1 MTISSYLQPKTFSAS
16 SITLATI
23 TAIGLAGCGGSST
36 PTAQQSNNTAA
47 AGIATATTSF
57 TVQVPA
63 ETTVPAEAQAL
74 TATPAFHVAPVLL
87 NEPSDADKLRPGTSA
102 SMPAH
107 TQSIS
112 AALQGVSTRGLTV
125 SQIARKEFVQTGS
138 ASAARFQP
146 AAGISAAVTT
156 YTPAQV
162 RAAYNLP
169 ALPASFTGLTAAQL
183 AQFGAGQTIYIV
195 DAYHNPNAA
204 AELAAFNTKFGLPGC
219 TTKQYTIG
227 TALPLPA
234 PAANACEFGIVYN
247 TAAGGITNTAP
258 AYNSGWATEISLDVQ
273 WAHAIAPL
281 ARIVLIEAPDA
292 SINSLVGGVNL
303 ANAMGPGAVSMSF
316 GANEG
321 TWTSSVDS
329 AFANTKMTYLA
340 ATGDNGVSVSWP
352 SVSTKVLAVGG
363 TSLTY
368 SGTGTRSEAAWSGT
382 GGGISAYVATPS
394 YQTSAVPGMGTPVR
408 RTVADVSMNANPNT
422 GQYVAVINPGSTTVN
437 WISAGGTSMS
447 TPQWAGIVAM
457 ANAVRAASGKAVI
470 GQAHSTLNQTI
481 STNAT
486 NYAKGF
492 LDVTSGTHGTCGTC
506 SAKTGFDQLTG
517 LGTPNVTNLVT
528 LLNDG
533 GTVAAP
539 IVNGAAISGTTGTP
553 LTFTASVSAVNPV
566 TYSLAGA
573 PAGMTITTAGVVSWS
588 TPVAGTYAVTVKA
601 TDTKSGLTGQG
612 VYTVTVKAPPPP
624 TVTAATVTG
633 MAGKAL
639 SYTVAYTAPNPVTFT
654 LTGAP
659 SGMSI
664 SSTGVISWTSPVL
677 GTYNV
682 TVTAKDSKTGFTASA
697 VVSVK
702 ISAVPAPVVTGKTVS
717 TLVGATVSET
727 VAVTAYNPVTYKL
740 TGAPSG
746 MTISTAGVISW
757 KPAAAGTYTVTV
769 TATDSKTG
777 LSGSAN
783 VVFNVTANGITIN
796 APAITGSVGKAL
808 SGSISITDP
817 GAAWVSVSISGVPL
831 GMSFSMTG
839 LTINSYWA
847 SPVAGT
853 YSLKITVTDSAGKT
867 ATATQTITIK

>member
-16 SITLATI
+16 TITLATI

-74 TATPAFHVAPVLL
+74 TATPTFHVAPVLL
-87 NEPSDADKLRPGTSA
+87 NEPSDADKLRPGASA

-125 SQIARKEFVQTGS
+125 SQIARKEFVQNGS

-219 TTKQYTIG
+219 TTKQYTVG

-368 SGTGTRSEAAWSGT
+368 SGTGTRSEVAWSGT

-566 TYSLAGA
+566 TYSLTGA

-588 TPVAGTYAVTVKA
+588 TPVAGTYSVTVKA
-601 TDTKSGLTGQG
+601 TDTKTGLTGQG

-654 LTGAP
+654 LSGAP

-727 VAVTAYNPVTYKL
+727 VAVTAYNPVNYKL

-746 MTISTAGVISW
+746 MTISTTGVISW

-777 LSGSAN
+777 LSSSAN

-817 GAAWVSVSISGVPL
+817 GVAWVSVSISGVPL

-839 LTINSYWA
+839 LTIKSYWGY
-847 SPVAGT
+847 PVAGT

>member
-16 SITLATI
+16 TITLATI

-36 PTAQQSNNTAA
+36 PTAQQSNNTTA

-74 TATPAFHVAPVLL
+74 TAAPTFHVAPVLL
-87 NEPSDADKLRPGTSA
+87 NEPSDADQLRPGASA

-112 AALQGVSTRGLTV
+112 AALQSVSTRGLTV

-146 AAGISAAVTT
+146 AAGITAAVTT

-219 TTKQYTIG
+219 TTKQYVVG
-227 TALPLPA
+227 TALPLAA
-234 PAANACEFGIVYN
+234 PAANTCEFAIAYN
-247 TAAGGITNTAP
+247 TAAGGLSNTAP

-303 ANAMGPGAVSMSF
+303 ANVMGPGAVSMSF
-316 GANEG
+316 GAAEG
-321 TWTSSVDS
+321 TWTSSVDT

-340 ATGDNGVSVSWP
+340 ATGDNGMAVSWP

-382 GGGISAYVATPS
+382 GGGISAYTATPS
-394 YQTSAVPGMGTPVR
+394 YQTSVVPGMGTPVR

-457 ANAVRAASGKAVI
+457 ANAVRTASGKAVV
-470 GQAHSTLNQTI
+470 GQTHNTLYQTI

-492 LDVTSGTHGTCGTC
+492 LDVTTGTHGTCGTC

-517 LGTPNVTNLVT
+517 LGTPNVTNLLT

-539 IVNGAAISGTTGTP
+539 IVNGASISGTTGTP

-566 TYSLAGA
+566 TYSLTGA

-588 TPVAGTYAVTVKA
+588 TPVAGTYSVTVKA
-601 TDTKSGLTGQG
+601 TDTKTGLTGQG
-612 VYTVTVKAPPPP
+612 VYTVTVTAPPPP
-624 TVTAATVTG
+624 TVTAGTVTG
-633 MAGKAL
+633 MVGQAL

-659 SGMSI
+659 SGMTI
-664 SSTGVISWTSPVL
+664 SSAGVISWTSPVL
-677 GTYNV
+677 GTFNV

-702 ISAVPAPVVTGKTVS
+702 VSAVPAPVVTGKTVS

-740 TGAPSG
+740 TGAPTG
-746 MTISTAGVISW
+746 MSISTAGVISW
-757 KPAAAGTYTVTV
+757 VPAAAGTYTVTV

-777 LSGSAN
+777 LSGSAS
-783 VVFNVTANGITIN
+783 VVFNVAANGITIN

-839 LTINSYWA
+839 LTINSYWG

-867 ATATQTITIK
+867 ATTTQTITIK

>member
-1 MTISSYLQPKTFSAS
+1 
-16 SITLATI
+16 
-23 TAIGLAGCGGSST
+23 
-36 PTAQQSNNTAA
+36 
-47 AGIATATTSF
+47 
-57 TVQVPA
+57 
-63 ETTVPAEAQAL
+63 
-74 TATPAFHVAPVLL
+74 
-87 NEPSDADKLRPGTSA
+87 
-102 SMPAH
+102 
-107 TQSIS
+107 
-112 AALQGVSTRGLTV
+112 
-125 SQIARKEFVQTGS
+125 
-138 ASAARFQP
+138 
-146 AAGISAAVTT
+146 
-156 YTPAQV
+156 
-162 RAAYNLP
+162 
-169 ALPASFTGLTAAQL
+169 
-183 AQFGAGQTIYIV
+183 
-195 DAYHNPNAA
+195 
-204 AELAAFNTKFGLPGC
+204 
-219 TTKQYTIG
+219 
-227 TALPLPA
+227 
-234 PAANACEFGIVYN
+234 
-247 TAAGGITNTAP
+247 
-258 AYNSGWATEISLDVQ
+258 
-273 WAHAIAPL
+273 
-281 ARIVLIEAPDA
+281 
-292 SINSLVGGVNL
+292 
-303 ANAMGPGAVSMSF
+303 
-316 GANEG
+316 
-321 TWTSSVDS
+321 
-329 AFANTKMTYLA
+329 
-340 ATGDNGVSVSWP
+340 
-352 SVSTKVLAVGG
+352 
-363 TSLTY
+363 
-368 SGTGTRSEAAWSGT
+368 
-382 GGGISAYVATPS
+382 
-394 YQTSAVPGMGTPVR
+394 MGTPVR

>member
-36 PTAQQSNNTAA
+36 STAQQSNNTAA

-74 TATPAFHVAPVLL
+74 TATPTFHVAPVLL
-87 NEPSDADKLRPGTSA
+87 NEPSDADKLRPGASA

-368 SGTGTRSEAAWSGT
+368 SGTGTRSEVAWSGT

-588 TPVAGTYAVTVKA
+588 TPVAGTYSVTVKA
-601 TDTKSGLTGQG
+601 TDTKTGLTGQG

-727 VAVTAYNPVTYKL
+727 VAVTAYNPVNYKL

-796 APAITGSVGKAL
+796 APAITGSAGKAL
-808 SGSISITDP
+808 SSSISITDP